1 METSTIDRLF
11 LELAQVTRAH
21 THREIFLISKLREI
35 YANLQELEGRAIDIV
50 ELKIEITVIK
60 GSIGDPWLSGYGS

>member
-21 THREIFLISKLREI
+21 THREIFLMSKLREI

-50 ELKIEITVIK
+50 ELKIEIAVIK